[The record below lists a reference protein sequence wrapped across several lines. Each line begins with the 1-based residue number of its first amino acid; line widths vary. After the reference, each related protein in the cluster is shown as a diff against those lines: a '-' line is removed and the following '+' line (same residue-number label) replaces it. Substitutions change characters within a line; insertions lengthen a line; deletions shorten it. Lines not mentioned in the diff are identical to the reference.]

1 MSDIKNVS
9 DLLISSYRNDLSKTD
24 LIPVYRKIV
33 LNDAIVLSSIL
44 KYVTVVNDRDIE
56 VFNKDGSSAFT
67 FTRQTTDCVKTVLGE
82 YVFRRN
88 GLDDIIPQELTQ
100 ELAETLDKAI
110 YTYLNSKAT
119 SVSATKTT
127 TVEKIVELKNSKF
140 KNKDFILGLGLQQYL
155 DIKEKFNGTFPYQ
168 VVYIPYIEDGSIL
181 AFKKIG
187 VYANIILE
195 SIEMKKNVLAGTYTF
210 VLPILDFKIGCKD
223 VFKI

>member
-1 MSDIKNVS
+1 MGDIKTVS

-33 LNDAIVLSSIL
+33 LNDAIVISNIL
-44 KYVTVVNDRDIE
+44 KYVTVVSDRDIE

-67 FTRQTTDCVKTVLGE
+67 FTRQNTDYVKTVLGE

-88 GLDDIIPQELTQ
+88 ELGDIIPQELTQ

-119 SVSATKTT
+119 VVSATKTT

-140 KNKDFILGLGLQQYL
+140 KNKDFILGVGLQQYL
-155 DIKEKFNGTFPYQ
+155 DIKEKFNSTFPYQ

-181 AFKKIG
+181 AFKKNC
-187 VYANIILE
+187 VYANIILH
-195 SIEMKKNVLAGTYTF
+195 SIEMKKDVLAGTYTF

>member
-56 VFNKDGSSAFT
+56 VFNKDGSAAFT

-119 SVSATKTT
+119 PVSATKTT

-155 DIKEKFNGTFPYQ
+155 DIKEKFNDTFPYQ

-181 AFKKIG
+181 AFKKNC
-187 VYANIILE
+187 VYANIILD
-195 SIEMKKNVLAGTYTF
+195 SIEMKKNVLVGTYTF